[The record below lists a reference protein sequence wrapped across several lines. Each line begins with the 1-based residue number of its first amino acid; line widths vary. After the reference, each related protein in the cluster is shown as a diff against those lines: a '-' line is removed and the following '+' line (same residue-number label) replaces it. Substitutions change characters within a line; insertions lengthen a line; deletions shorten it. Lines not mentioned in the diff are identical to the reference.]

1 MQKVTFHQTK
11 GDLLFSKL
19 HCVDCQMV
27 ACLMMKAVLLILFYG
42 IFLSYHLT
50 TGYLFA
56 KEYSFNFLPSRL

>member
-11 GDLLFSKL
+11 GDLLFSKMN
-19 HCVDCQMV
+19 CIDCQMV